1 MRIAWFHLLAVQ
13 GTLKS
18 LLQHHSSEESFLRCS
33 AFYSLDAS
41 CIPYLNEDNQ
51 MCLEILP
58 NVPMLG
64 QNHPCLWTAD
74 LGNLAQ
80 DHIVGKRKIRAL
92 KPRRPII
99 NPSLALCTLCCH
111 MPFCCD
117 GSGEWREPAE
127 RPTLSLKGSA
137 CKWEGP
143 SSNWCVLWLPE
154 RDGKGDF

>member
-18 LLQHHSSEESFLRCS
+18 RLQHHSSEESFLRCS

-41 CIPYLNEDNQ
+41 CIPYLNDDNQ

-80 DHIVGKRKIRAL
+80 DHIVGKRKIWAL
-92 KPRRPII
+92 KPSRP
-99 NPSLALCTLCCH
+99 NHQSEPWVLYTVLPHALLLWWLQRVKRTSRKAH
-111 MPFCCD
+111 PFTE
-117 GSGEWREPAE
+117 GFWLQME
-127 RPTLSLKGSA
+127 RSQ
-137 CKWEGP
+137 
-143 SSNWCVLWLPE
+143 
-154 RDGKGDF
+154 F